1 MGIKH
6 FWSWF
11 RLKFKNNISELKKS
25 ETLAQN
31 NIFIDNFMIDMNGL
45 FHTSAQKVYEYG
57 NFKRNRLLTTAK
69 PVKINNFSQQMKLFK
84 DVCETVDKA
93 LAIVK
98 PRKRLILCVDGPAPL
113 SKQNQQRKRRFMSA
127 QTNDSVFDSNCITP
141 GTKFTDHLTKYID
154 WHIRKKISE
163 NDELWKGVEVIF
175 SNEKAPGEGEHK
187 LFNYLRK
194 YGNKEESYC
203 IHGMDADLVMLS
215 LGTHMPKFFILR
227 EEPMRSAVEFYAI
240 DIGSVR
246 QDMCD
251 IMKWDEEKGR
261 KFSKESAIDDFIF
274 MCFTV
279 GNDFLP
285 HIPGIEIIEGAI
297 DFMLDVY
304 KNTCVSYGHLTR
316 KTDKGVKFRRR
327 SFSVFLGTVSQYE
340 KGVLEDKLGHKDR
353 FFPDPL
359 LENNSTYVK
368 GKYELDIVKYHKDYY
383 AKNLSEIENKE
394 ELCHEYLDGMQMVL
408 SYYLEG
414 NTDWNWRY
422 PYHYAP
428 FADEISEYIK
438 TYKFKVK
445 VETKPAEPFIQLL
458 CVLPPKSS
466 ELLPSPLNTLLSSDS
481 SPLASYCP
489 SKFEVDLSGKRQS
502 WEGIVLLPVIDYEKV
517 KECYCEYIGKVDEKE
532 RKRNMI
538 GKSFVYFKGSKEFEF
553 KSFYG
558 DFTCSVGV
566 RAIEL

>member
-25 ETLAQN
+25 ETLEQN

-57 NFKRNRLLTTAK
+57 NFKRTRLLLTTK
-69 PVKINNFSQQMKLFK
+69 PVKINFSQQMKLFK
-84 DVCETVDKA
+84 DVCDTIDKA
-93 LAIVK
+93 LVIVK

-113 SKQNQQRKRRFMSA
+113 SKQNQQRKRRFMSV

-163 NDELWKGVEVIF
+163 NDERWKGIEVIF

-187 LFNYLRK
+187 LFNYIRK
-194 YGNKEESYC
+194 YGHKEESYC

-215 LGTHMPKFFILR
+215 LGTHMPKIFILR
-227 EEPMRSAVEFYAI
+227 EEPMKLAVQFYAI

-251 IMKWDEEKGR
+251 VMKWDEEKGR

-274 MCFTV
+274 MCFLV

-304 KNTCVSYGHLTR
+304 KNTCMSYGHLTR

-327 SFSVFLGTVSQYE
+327 SFSVFIGTVSQYE
-340 KGVLEDKLGHKDR
+340 KGVLEDKLEHKNK

-359 LENNSTYVK
+359 LENNSVYVK
-368 GKYELDIVKYHKDYY
+368 GKYELDIIKYHKDYY
-383 AKNLSEIENKE
+383 SKNLSEIENKE
-394 ELCHEYLDGMQMVL
+394 ELCYEYLDGMQMVL

-414 NTDWNWRY
+414 ATDWNWRY
-422 PYHYAP
+422 SYHYAP
-428 FADEISEYIK
+428 FADEISEFIK
-438 TYKFKVK
+438 TYKFKLK
-445 VETKPAEPFIQLL
+445 AETKPAEPFIQLL

-466 ELLPSPLNTLLSSDS
+466 ELLPCPLNTLLSSE
-481 SPLASYCP
+481 LAGYCP
-489 SKFEVDLSGKRQS
+489 SDFEVDLSGKRQS
-502 WEGIVLLPVIDYEKV
+502 WEGIVLLPVIDYDKV

-532 RKRNMI
+532 RKRNII
-538 GKSFVYFKGSKEFEF
+538 GKSFIYSKGIKEYEF

-558 DFTCSVGV
+558 DFTCSVV
-566 RAIEL
+566 VMPIEL